1 MNSGDNRTDRGQESP
16 SALLSVSLTVPVSW
30 QSGLELAVSE
40 AGPAVVRALATAVTL
55 AERPPL
61 VNEDAMGLELEVAR
75 LHQKTQLLIE
85 LLALSLSRMGNR
97 PSAVDACLS
106 GSRCRWQSASMPVSG
121 SIGALAVWL
130 HPAAPE
136 PMSWPAQIVEVSSQS
151 DGSHR
156 IEAELLPLGEAAQA
170 ALDRYIFQLHR
181 RAIAEARSQ
190 RC

>member
-1 MNSGDNRTDRGQESP
+1 MNTEDRGLESS
-16 SALLSVSLTVPVSW
+16 SAVLSVSLTLPVSW
-30 QSGLELAVSE
+30 LAGVELPAAE

-61 VNEDAMGLELEVAR
+61 INEDAMGLELEVAR

-85 LLALSLSRMGNR
+85 LLALTLARSGNR
-97 PSAVDACLS
+97 PLAVEACLS
-106 GSRCRWQSASMPVSG
+106 ASSCSWQSASVPAPG
-121 SIGALAVWL
+121 SSGALAIWL

-136 PMSWPAQIVEVSSQS
+136 PMNWPAQIAEASSQA

-156 IEAELLPLGEAAQA
+156 IEACLLPLGEAAQA

>member
-1 MNSGDNRTDRGQESP
+1 MRAADNKMDRGHESP
-16 SALLSVSLTVPVSW
+16 SDLLSVALTVPVSW
-30 QSGLELAVSE
+30 QSGIELTAAE

-55 AERPPL
+55 AERAPI
-61 VNEDAMGLELEVAR
+61 VNEDAIGLELEVAR
-75 LHQKTQLLIE
+75 LHQKMQLLIE
-85 LLALSLSRMGNR
+85 LLALSLSRNSGR
-97 PSAVDACLS
+97 PSAVEACLS
-106 GSRCRWQSASMPVSG
+106 GSGCRWQSASMPVAG
-121 SIGALAVWL
+121 SAGVLSIWL

-136 PMSWPAQIVEVSSQS
+136 PMSWPAEVLEVASQP

-156 IEAELLPLGEAAQA
+156 IEARLLPLGEAAQA